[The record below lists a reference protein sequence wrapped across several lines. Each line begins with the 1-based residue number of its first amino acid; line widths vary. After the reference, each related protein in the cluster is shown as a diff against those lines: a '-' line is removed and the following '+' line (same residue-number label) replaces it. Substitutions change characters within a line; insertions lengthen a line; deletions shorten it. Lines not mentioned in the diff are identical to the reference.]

1 MKRLEK
7 SLEKEKRKSQELQKE
22 LNKFP
27 VKQENKETSDNAG
40 EIENSEGQMRM
51 TTQSQEENNI
61 RKIMKI

>member
-40 EIENSEGQMRM
+40 EIENSEG
-51 TTQSQEENNI
+51 
-61 RKIMKI
+61 